1 MRRALIVSAALALS
15 ACSGESTTGGGTANS
30 PFVGT
35 YTGASS
41 ARVSAVSGVLAA
53 QEPVSIFVHR
63 DGLVQFGDAGSTIY
77 VSGHLHGDRV
87 RVREDAAALVHPS
100 CSGTITVAGTF
111 SLSGSGHAAFNGE
124 WSADSVICFGTPG
137 DLDGPIYAERI
148 EGEARASRVFQTNSP
163 ALLKAFRNAAR

>member
-15 ACSGESTTGGGTANS
+15 ACSGETTTGGGTANS

-41 ARVSAVSGVLAA
+41 ARVSAISGVLAA
-53 QEPVSIFVHR
+53 REPVSVFVHR

-77 VSGHLHGDRV
+77 VSGYLQGDRV
-87 RVREDAAALVHPS
+87 RIREDAAALVHPS
-100 CSGTITVAGTF
+100 CSGVITVAGTF
-111 SLSGSGHAAFNGE
+111 SLSDGGEAAFEGE
-124 WSADSVICFGTPG
+124 WSADNVVCFGAPG

-148 EGEARASRVFQTNSP
+148 KGEARASRVFETNSP
-163 ALLKAFRNAAR
+163 VLLKAFRNAAR